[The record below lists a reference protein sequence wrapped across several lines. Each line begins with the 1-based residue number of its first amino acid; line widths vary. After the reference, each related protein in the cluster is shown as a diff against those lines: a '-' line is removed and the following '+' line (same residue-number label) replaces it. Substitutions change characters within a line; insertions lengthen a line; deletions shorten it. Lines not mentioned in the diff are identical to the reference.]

1 MTDAPGVQ
9 AAGGVVLD
17 VRESREVADGSIP
30 GAIHIPLG
38 ELIDR
43 IDELDADR
51 PIACLCRTGAR
62 SRAAADYLSEQGYD
76 AVNLAGGIVAWTGD
90 VAPIPS

>member
-1 MTDAPGVQ
+1 
-9 AAGGVVLD
+9 VVLD
-17 VRESREVADGSIP
+17 VRESIEVAGGTIP

-43 IDELDADR
+43 IDELDAGLTV
-51 PIACLCRTGAR
+51 ACLCRTGAR
-62 SRAAADYLSEQGYD
+62 SRAAADYLSDQGYD

-90 VAPIPS
+90 VAPIAS